1 MCTGAILQ
9 ARVGRLVFG
18 AEDPKGGAVSSLY
31 SLLEDTRL
39 NHRVE
44 VTSGLLREEC
54 RELLQRFFQ
63 ERRKNIFTT
72 EGTENT
78 ED

>member
-1 MCTGAILQ
+1 
-9 ARVGRLVFG
+9 
-18 AEDPKGGAVSSLY
+18 
-31 SLLEDTRL
+31 
-39 NHRVE
+39 VE